1 MNIDLSH
8 VLPASRETVW
18 KLLHDPARMAGWI
31 PGCERLEASG
41 PDTYTATLSVGVA
54 AVKGTY
60 TGTVEIK
67 DKAFPSRYTLVVEGN
82 GQPGFV
88 RGTAT
93 MELTE
98 ESADQTR
105 LAIKAQAQVGG
116 LIASVGQRFLGGIAK
131 QLTQQMLQSI
141 EQELRREAGS

>member
-1 MNIDLSH
+1 MNINLSH

-31 PGCERLEASG
+31 PGCERLEESG
-41 PDTYTATLSVGVA
+41 PDTYTATWSVGVA

-98 ESADQTR
+98 ERADQTR

>member
-18 KLLHDPARMAGWI
+18 QLLHDPARMAGWI
-31 PGCERLEASG
+31 PGCDRLEESG
-41 PDTYTATLSVGVA
+41 PDIYTATLSVGVA

-88 RGTAT
+88 RGTAA

-98 ESADQTR
+98 EGADQTR
-105 LAIKAQAQVGG
+105 LAITAQAQVGG

-131 QLTQQMLQSI
+131 QLTKQMLQSI